1 MIMIKF
7 LNRFNITKYLRLLF
21 IAVLILIIY
30 FSLLYFKPGL
40 NNIPGDIRRDAS
52 GMFYTEVEN
61 IDDLICVG
69 AATSCEK

>member
-1 MIMIKF
+1 MIKF
-7 LNRFNITKYLRLLF
+7 LNRFKITKYLRLLF

-30 FSLLYFKPGL
+30 FSLSYFKPGL
-40 NNIPGDIRRDAS
+40 NDIPTNKKRDAS